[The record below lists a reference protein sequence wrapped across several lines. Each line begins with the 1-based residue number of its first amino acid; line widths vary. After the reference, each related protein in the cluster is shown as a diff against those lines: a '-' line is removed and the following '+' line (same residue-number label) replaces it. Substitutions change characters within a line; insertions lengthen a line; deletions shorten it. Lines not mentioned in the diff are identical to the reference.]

1 VTARLLRAYLAA
13 EPLAGGLPGH
23 AQGGGDPVPAPP
35 VRPGKRDAFSEQH
48 LIPAGTFGGFGDRA
62 QVGEVFHL
70 NVIANVD
77 LLGRIADAVPD
88 ISVGNAMF
96 PGGPTE
102 THTDNIPCL
111 RLLDWRHVLTDPNA
125 SVSAAMRPGRA
136 ENPPAW
142 ALPVTVPG
150 DLVLI
155 SQPGALVGI
164 GPICA
169 YPVGFTF
176 YLMAS
181 LDSTVANPPELLFLG
196 RTTYER
202 QNMTR
207 FLIRYSDGMTAASG
221 HNRRAAEK
229 GELTLRYC
237 GEQRQ
242 PNRNWVRQES
252 MWWVSPL
259 PPPGPVEFQI
269 HLPALQQA
277 TGATDCDGTAI
288 IQAASRSEILWPGA
302 RHP

>member
-1 VTARLLRAYLAA
+1 
-13 EPLAGGLPGH
+13 
-23 AQGGGDPVPAPP
+23 
-35 VRPGKRDAFSEQH
+35 
-48 LIPAGTFGGFGDRA
+48 
-62 QVGEVFHL
+62 
-70 NVIANVD
+70 
-77 LLGRIADAVPD
+77 
-88 ISVGNAMF
+88 
-96 PGGPTE
+96 
-102 THTDNIPCL
+102 
-111 RLLDWRHVLTDPNA
+111 
-125 SVSAAMRPGRA
+125 MRPGRA

-142 ALPVTVPG
+142 ALPVTLPG

-155 SQPGALVGI
+155 SQPGTLVGI

-169 YPVGFTF
+169 CPAGFTF

-207 FLIRYSDGMTAASG
+207 FLIRYIDGMTAASG

-242 PNRNWVRQES
+242 PNGNWVRQES

-259 PPPGPVEFQI
+259 PPPGPVDFQI
-269 HLPALQQA
+269 HLPAPQQA
-277 TGATDCDGTAI
+277 TGAAHYDGTAI
-288 IQAASRSEILWPGA
+288 IQAASRSEVLWPGT